1 MSVLRRTCF
10 SGSAA
15 STLAFRNCACE
26 GLYGRSLAAT
36 SKGRGFH
43 TTSFTMSKKS
53 HKEMVERKK
62 QQERQKEKLEDRK
75 KKKLKALKKKHKVA
89 TVAVE
94 LRPVGL
100 TLHLQQFFLIFT
112 RSRIR
117 CWNLKWSYHHEGREC
132 F

>member
-1 MSVLRRTCF
+1 
-10 SGSAA
+10 
-15 STLAFRNCACE
+15 
-26 GLYGRSLAAT
+26 
-36 SKGRGFH
+36 
-43 TTSFTMSKKS
+43 MSKKS

-62 QQERQKEKLEDRK
+62 QQERQKEKLEERK

-89 TVAVE
+89 TVAEE

-100 TLHLQQFFLIFT
+100 SLHLQHSLIFLIFT

-117 CWNLKWSYHHEGREC
+117 CSNLKWSSHREGREC